1 MHNCDRNLFIFF
13 VNELNMDNFLEN
25 SLITGGSGM
34 IGSNITFGNK
44 PSSSEL
50 NITKESIINE
60 YMKTR
65 NNISC
70 IIHLA
75 SLNLRDSENDPN
87 KAINININGTTNML
101 NVAKKLNIPFIFI
114 SSGAAFSSFNANM
127 KFSELD
133 KPSPNCVYGST
144 KYASEQISLSYNKT
158 ILIRTGWL
166 FGGNQKSH
174 YKFIEYVFNNLINN
188 KSVVCCNNFYGSA
201 TYVIDFIEKMK
212 ELIIN
217 NCFGIHHIVND
228 GISCGADVG
237 DFIAKILKKPN
248 NLIDKREFL
257 NVPNCGPR
265 RSATEILVT
274 QNSFNKL
281 RDWKTALKEYITS
294 LLFNQSITTNPLAD
308 NETRTWSRR
317 NACRMCNNN
326 NLNDFYILQSTPPA
340 NHFINRRAYQEKIPL
355 TLSKCEKCNHI
366 QLREIL
372 DPSFLYSNYPYV
384 SSTSNTMTSHLK
396 NSIIGFT
403 NFLELSKDANIL
415 EVGANDGV
423 CIKELIDNGYTNVI
437 GIDPASNIHSRHSL
451 PIICDFF
458 GSNSKATIL
467 SKYASYDLI
476 YAFHCMAHIE
486 DIQDVFKTIFE
497 LLHANGVFIMEVGYF
512 YEVFRTKQF
521 DVIYHEHIDYHT
533 CTAMESFSKKNNLHL
548 FNIVENNIQGGSIQL
563 FFSKSKDIIVNERVM
578 QTLKKE
584 QTIGLFNNNILN
596 KWKFSIEQICNDI
609 NCIINSFVNSGK
621 KIAGYGA
628 SAKSTTL
635 LHQLKL
641 FNHTLEYI
649 VDDNTYKQNMFS
661 PGLNIPIKPC
671 EILSIDKVDYIII
684 LSCNFVEEI
693 VSKLELYRKAGL
705 RIIIPF
711 PEIRII

>member
-1 MHNCDRNLFIFF
+1 MDR
-13 VNELNMDNFLEN
+13 FLEK

-44 PSSSEL
+44 PSSTEL
-50 NITKESIINE
+50 DITNESIINE
-60 YMKTR
+60 YIKTH

-101 NVAKKLNIPFIFI
+101 NAAKKLNIPFIFI
-114 SSGAAFSSFNANM
+114 SSGAVFSSFNANM
-127 KFSELD
+127 KFSEID
-133 KPSPNCVYGST
+133 KPSPNCVYGCT
-144 KYASEQISLSYNKT
+144 KYACEQISLSYNKT

-188 KSVVCCNNFYGSA
+188 KSVVCCNNFYGST
-201 TYVIDFIEKMK
+201 TYVIDLIEKMK

-217 NCFGIHHIVND
+217 NCFGIHHVVND
-228 GISCGADVG
+228 GMSCGVDVG
-237 DFIAKILKKPN
+237 EFIAKLIKKPT
-248 NLIDKREFL
+248 NLIDKREFI

-265 RSATEILVT
+265 RSTTEILVT

-281 RDWKTALKEYITS
+281 RDWQTALKEYISS
-294 LLFNQSITTNPLAD
+294 LLFNQSIAINPLPD
-308 NETRTWSRR
+308 NKISTWCRR
-317 NACRMCNNN
+317 SVCRMCNNHD
-326 NLNDFYILQSTPPA
+326 LNDFYILQSTPPA
-340 NHFINRRAYQEKIPL
+340 NHFIKIPAYQETIPL
-355 TLSKCEKCNHI
+355 NLTKCEKCNHI

-372 DPSFLYSNYPYV
+372 DPSFLYSNYFYV
-384 SSTSNTMTSHLK
+384 SSTSNTMTAHLK
-396 NSIIGFT
+396 NSIIEFT
-403 NFLELSKDANIL
+403 NFLELTKDANIL
-415 EVGANDGV
+415 EIGANDGV
-423 CIKELIDNGYTNVI
+423 CIKELLDNGYRNVV

-458 GSNSKATIL
+458 GSKSKSAIL
-467 SKYASYDLI
+467 SKYSSYNLI

-486 DIQDVFKTIFE
+486 DIQDVFKTVFE
-497 LLHANGVFIMEVGYF
+497 LLDANGVFIMEVGYF

-533 CTAMESFSKKNNLHL
+533 CTAIDAFSKNNNLHL
-548 FNIVENNIQGGSIQL
+548 FNVVENNIQGGSFQL
-563 FFSKSKDIIVNERVM
+563 FFSKNKDIIINDNVM

-584 QTIGLFNNNILN
+584 KSIELFNNNILN
-596 KWKFSIEQICNDI
+596 KWKYSIEQICNDI

-621 KIAGYGA
+621 KLAGYGA

-635 LHQLKL
+635 LYQLRIL
-641 FNHTLEYI
+641 NHTLQYI
-649 VDDNTYKQNMFS
+649 VDDNVYKQNMFS
-661 PGLNIPIKPC
+661 PGLNIPIKPP
-671 EILSIDKVDYIII
+671 EILSIEKVDYIII

-693 VSKLELYRKAGL
+693 VSKLELYRNAGL

-711 PEIRII
+711 PELRII